1 MTDPQILIDYEAHGL
16 ALATRS
22 GILDDLR
29 EALECDE
36 ISAAI
41 VEPLADDE
49 PTRAHL
55 AALRARA
62 ERIRTAISAIEAE
75 MDRRAIA
82 HYRAER
88 DRLLEIATR
97 PGQGPAVTSLL
108 RPLIA
113 DAESAIA
120 RIEEGW

>member
-1 MTDPQILIDYEAHGL
+1 
-16 ALATRS
+16 
-22 GILDDLR
+22 
-29 EALECDE
+29 
-36 ISAAI
+36 
-41 VEPLADDE
+41 
-49 PTRAHL
+49 
-55 AALRARA
+55 
-62 ERIRTAISAIEAE
+62 

-82 HYRAER
+82 HYRAEA

-120 RIEEGW
+120 RIEEG